1 MNSNI
6 LEVLNNQ
13 AGINPKLWG
22 PSFWTT
28 LYYTGLNYPVKFDK
42 GNKCHVVLRKQYKLF
57 YCSLQYI
64 LPCVFCLESYR
75 RFWKEDDIDKYL
87 NSRLDLL
94 KWLYMLKD
102 KVNKKLIF
110 QERQKLAAE
119 KKALLQK
126 FKLKYGNQS
135 TWKNTVNMDYNSK
148 IEKLAIK
155 ILKTKPSPT
164 LKKAMEY
171 FASLRE

>member
-1 MNSNI
+1 MNSNV
-6 LEVLNNQ
+6 LEILNNQ
-13 AGINPKLWG
+13 SGINPKLWG
-22 PSFWTT
+22 PSFWNT
-28 LYYTGLNYPVKFDK
+28 LYFTGLNYPVKFDK
-42 GNKCHVVLRKQYKLF
+42 ENKCHLLLRKQYKIF

-110 QERQKLAAE
+110 QEKQKFNSE
-119 KKALLQK
+119 KKLLLQK
-126 FKLKYGNQS
+126 FKLKYGNS
-135 TWKNTVNMDYNSK
+135 TTWKKSVNIEFNSK
-148 IEKLAIK
+148 IDKLSVK
-155 ILKTKPSPT
+155 ILKTKQSPT
-164 LKKAMEY
+164 LNKAMEY
-171 FASLRE
+171 FSSLRD